1 MKTTK
6 GPWSWDKLDGPN
18 CKYAYLESAKECILE
33 VTEETYLNNE
43 NLNLI
48 AAAPELLKTL
58 EDLLDN
64 FLTPFNDVINVD
76 FYKSE
81 RDQKEFT
88 EEIKQ
93 ALKLIKKAKGE
104 S

>member
-48 AAAPELLKTL
+48 AATPDLLEALNNILALSVSENLNQKELLDDIASTAY
-58 EDLLDN
+58 
-64 FLTPFNDVINVD
+64 I
-76 FYKSE
+76 
-81 RDQKEFT
+81 
-88 EEIKQ
+88 
-93 ALKLIKKAKGE
+93 ALKKAKGE